1 MQKSYDDI
9 QAEGAEL
16 IAISAD
22 PITTVNS
29 TQQTL
34 QINYILLSDK
44 ETKTIEAYNVVDPSE
59 IEVARPAVY
68 IVNQD
73 GNIAWK
79 YLDTK
84 SGKRIG
90 PEPILAQLKKF

>member
-1 MQKSYDDI
+1 MQDGYEDV

-22 PITTVNS
+22 RIATVNS

-34 QINYILLSDK
+34 QITYLLLSDEK
-44 ETKTIEAYNVVDPSE
+44 TKTIEAYNVIDPSE

-79 YLDTK
+79 YLDAK

-90 PEPILAQLKKF
+90 TEPILAQLKKF

>member
-1 MQKSYDDI
+1 MQEGYEDI

-34 QINYILLSDK
+34 QIAYILLSDK
-44 ETKTIEAYNVVDPSE
+44 ETKTIAAYNVVDPSE

-79 YLDTK
+79 YLDAK

-90 PEPILAQLKKF
+90 PEPILTQLKKF

>member
-1 MQKSYDDI
+1 MQKGYEDI

-34 QINYILLSDK
+34 QITYILLSDK
-44 ETKTIEAYNVVDPSE
+44 ETKTIAAYNVVDPSE

-79 YLDTK
+79 YLDAK

-90 PEPILAQLKKF
+90 AEPILAQLKKF

>member
-1 MQKSYDDI
+1 MQKGYKDI

-34 QINYILLSDK
+34 QITYLLLSDEK
-44 ETKTIEAYNVVDPSE
+44 TKTIEAYNVVDPSE

-68 IVNQD
+68 VVNQD

-79 YLDTK
+79 HLDAK
-84 SGKRIG
+84 GGKRIG
-90 PEPILAQLKKF
+90 PESILAQLKKF

>member
-1 MQKSYDDI
+1 M

-34 QINYILLSDK
+34 QITYVLLSDK
-44 ETKTIEAYNVVDPSE
+44 ETKTIGAYNVVDPSE
-59 IEVARPAVY
+59 IE
-68 IVNQD
+68 
-73 GNIAWK
+73 GG
-79 YLDTK
+79 TS
-84 SGKRIG
+84 SGLYCESRWEYRLEIS
-90 PEPILAQLKKF
+90 

>member
-1 MQKSYDDI
+1 MQEGYENI

-22 PITTVNS
+22 PIATVNS
-29 TQQTL
+29 TQRTL
-34 QINYILLSDK
+34 QITYLLLSD
-44 ETKTIEAYNVVDPSE
+44 EDTKMIAAYNVIDPSE
-59 IEVARPAVY
+59 IEVARPATF

-79 YLDTK
+79 YLDARG
-84 SGKRIG
+84 GKRIG
-90 PEPILAQLKKF
+90 AEPILAQLKKF

>member
-1 MQKSYDDI
+1 MQKGYKDI

-16 IAISAD
+16 VAVSAD
-22 PITTVNS
+22 PIATVNS

-34 QINYILLSDK
+34 QITYLLLSDEK
-44 ETKTIEAYNVVDPSE
+44 TKTIEAYNVVDPSE
-59 IEVARPAVY
+59 IVVARPAVY

-79 YLDTK
+79 YLDAK

-90 PEPILAQLKKF
+90 TEPILAQLKKF